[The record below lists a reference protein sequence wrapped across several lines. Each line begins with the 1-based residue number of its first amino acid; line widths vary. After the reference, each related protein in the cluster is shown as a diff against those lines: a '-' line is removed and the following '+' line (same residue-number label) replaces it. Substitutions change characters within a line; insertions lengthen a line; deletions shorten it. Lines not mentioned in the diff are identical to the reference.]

1 MDRRVHDSYAGAV
14 LPKKNKN
21 KSDAFDPVAGIN
33 FDSDAFPIK
42 LDNFGY
48 PPFIR
53 RE

>member
-1 MDRRVHDSYAGAV
+1 MLRGCRFA
-14 LPKKNKN
+14 KKKQKN
-21 KSDAFDPVAGIN
+21 PDAFDPVAGIN

-48 PPFIR
+48 PPVIR

>member
-1 MDRRVHDSYAGAV
+1 MLRGCCFA
-14 LPKKNKN
+14 KKKP
-21 KSDAFDPVAGIN
+21 DAFDPVAGIN

-48 PPFIR
+48 PPVIR